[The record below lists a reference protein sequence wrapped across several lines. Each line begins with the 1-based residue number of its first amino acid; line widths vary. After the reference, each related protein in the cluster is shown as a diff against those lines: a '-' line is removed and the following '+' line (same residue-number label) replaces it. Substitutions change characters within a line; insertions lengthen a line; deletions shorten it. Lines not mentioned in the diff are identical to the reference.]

1 MQQTKRMLRK
11 ALPLIFLLAGVLLLS
26 ACGEQPMVLDPKG
39 PIAADQKDLILISSL
54 LCAVILFPV
63 LGLTAYI
70 VWKYREREG
79 STAAYQPNFSHS
91 TKLEVIWWG
100 IPIVIIIILAVVTA
114 RYTYAL
120 EPSKPIESEK
130 KAITIQATSLDW
142 KWLFTYPEQGIATV
156 NYLQI
161 PEDVPVKFEL
171 TSDAPMNSF
180 WIPQLGG
187 QMYTM
192 SGMGMTLFLQ
202 ADHPGRYYG
211 SGANFSGEHFGDMK
225 FYVDAKSQTE
235 FDAWVKEV
243 KASPAKLTNE
253 SYEKLAEKGTSP
265 VAVFSSFPEGLFQRI
280 VTKYAPGGHA
290 HGHESAPLPQS
301 KTDPV
306 QKPLPDAKQNTD
318 AGSGT
323 STNSSTKGS
332 EHSGHTGH

>member
-1 MQQTKRMLRK
+1 MQQTKRTLRR
-11 ALPLIFLLAGVLLLS
+11 ALPMLLLLAGVLLLS

-39 PIAADQKDLILISSL
+39 PIASDQKDLILISSL

-79 STAAYQPNFSHS
+79 STAAYEPHFSHS
-91 TKLEVIWWG
+91 TKLELIWWG
-100 IPIVIIIILAVVTA
+100 IPILIIIILAAVTA

-120 EPSKPIESEK
+120 EPTKPIESEK

-202 ADHPGRYYG
+202 ADHEGRYYG
-211 SGANFSGEHFGDMK
+211 SGANFSGEYFGDMK
-225 FYVDAKSQTE
+225 FFVDVKPQSQ
-235 FDAWVKEV
+235 FDAWVQEV
-243 KASPAKLTNE
+243 KASPEKLTND

-265 VAVFSSFPEGLFQRI
+265 VVLYSSFPEGLFQRI

-290 HGHESAPLPQS
+290 HGQHNEPTPQS

-306 QKPLPDAKQNTD
+306 QQPLPDAKEDHTQGGSTGTD
-318 AGSGT
+318 
-323 STNSSTKGS
+323 
-332 EHSGHTGH
+332 HSGHTGH